1 MLILFLQEYQEV
13 LSKLKK
19 EMTKEKM
26 DKLGVKEVEKAVRKS
41 LSESK

>member
-1 MLILFLQEYQEV
+1 MLILFLQEFQEV

-19 EMTKEKM
+19 EMTKEEM

>member
-19 EMTKEKM
+19 EMTKEEM

-41 LSESK
+41 LSEGK

>member
-19 EMTKEKM
+19 EMTKEEM

>member
-19 EMTKEKM
+19 EMSKEEM

>member
-19 EMTKEKM
+19 EMTKEEM
-26 DKLGVKEVEKAVRKS
+26 DKLGVKEIEKAVRKS

>member
-13 LSKLKK
+13 LSKLEK
-19 EMTKEKM
+19 EMTKEEM
-26 DKLGVKEVEKAVRKS
+26 DKLGVKEIEKAVRKS